1 MRSWE
6 NFVLRGVLLK
16 KSAMFVPFLLLPF
29 QIVFLLLSPAV
40 IKTCQAQEATS
51 LPAIS
56 NIGLQQPPM
65 NEGDPS
71 LHPDPQRISDYIR
84 RIFQDKNG
92 HLWFGTNG
100 DGVCRYDGKTLEYFS
115 IQQGFGG
122 FAVRAIVEHKNGDL
136 FFGTERGLTKYD
148 GKSFTNYT
156 EKDGLVGSNVW
167 SVAIDDKGIVWIGT
181 LDGVSRFDGT
191 SFTPFEL
198 PASEPD
204 PSRGVTSAK
213 IVHAILQDS
222 HGKMWFATNGG
233 AYIYDGKSLSNL
245 SEKEGLCH
253 NSLND
258 IMEDKS
264 GNFWFATHH
273 NGVCRWDGKTFT
285 HFTEANGVVGTEAWK
300 LHLDRSGNVWF
311 PIEHSGIY
319 RYDGKTFTNFN
330 RKDGLNSGAI
340 QCFLEDRQG
349 RYWIGGVFGLFRYD
363 KNSIFPVTK
372 NGPWK

>member
-1 MRSWE
+1 MKILE
-6 NFVLRGVLLK
+6 KPETRGVLLK
-16 KSAMFVPFLLLPF
+16 TSAVFQPILLL
-29 QIVFLLLSPAV
+29 QVLFLVLSLAMT
-40 IKTCQAQEATS
+40 KDCQAQEATS
-51 LPAIS
+51 LPAPGNIS
-56 NIGLQQPPM
+56 SQQTPL

-71 LHPDPQRISDYIR
+71 RQPDPQRISDYIR

-122 FAVRAIVEHKNGDL
+122 VAVRAIVEDQSGDL
-136 FFGTERGLTKYD
+136 LFGTEQGVTRYD

-156 EKDGLVGSNVW
+156 EKDGLASSDVW
-167 SVAIDDKGIVWIGT
+167 SIAVDNKGLVWVGT
-181 LDGVSRFDGT
+181 LEGVSRFDGT

-204 PSRGVTSAK
+204 PLRGVTSAK

-233 AYIYDGKSLSNL
+233 AYIYDGKSLSNI
-245 SEKEGLCH
+245 SEKDGLCH

-258 IMEDKS
+258 IFEDKN
-264 GNFWFATHH
+264 GNIWFATHH
-273 NGVCRWDGKTFT
+273 NGVCRWDGKSFE
-285 HFTEANGVVGTEAWK
+285 HFTEAAGVIGTEAWK
-300 LHLDRSGNVWF
+300 LYLDRSGNVWF

-319 RYDGKTFTNFN
+319 RYDGKSFTNFN
-330 RKDGLNSGAI
+330 RKDGLNSAAI
-340 QCFLEDRQG
+340 QCFMEDRQG
-349 RYWIGGVFGLFRYD
+349 RIWIGGVFGLFRYD
-363 KNSIFPVTK
+363 GNSIFPVTK
-372 NGPWK
+372 NGPWN